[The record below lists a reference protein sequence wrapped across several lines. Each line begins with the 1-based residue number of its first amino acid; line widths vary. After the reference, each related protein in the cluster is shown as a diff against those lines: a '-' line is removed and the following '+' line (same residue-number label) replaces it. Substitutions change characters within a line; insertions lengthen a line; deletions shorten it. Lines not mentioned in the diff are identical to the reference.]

1 MPRFAWALFAA
12 LLLAGGAVGME
23 SGGASSSGGGGW
35 GWSVYE
41 GHMGFTA
48 QEWARWYEEQGG
60 GAGAGAGTRPPP
72 PPQPELP
79 DPRQLEPPRPAIKK
93 KRRGDP
99 PSGSGEACVAARI
112 ADGTPP
118 GCDPDATALRSRCD
132 RAAIRCDRAAIP
144 MRPGC
149 PLLPRACPAT

>member
-1 MPRFAWALFAA
+1 MLFAA
-12 LLLAGGAVGME
+12 LLLAGSAAGMQGA
-23 SGGASSSGGGGW
+23 ASSGGDGQGGGW
-35 GWSVYE
+35 DWSIYE
-41 GHMGFTA
+41 GRGGFTA
-48 QEWARWYEEQGG
+48 AQWQEWWESQS
-60 GAGAGAGTRPPP
+60 GAGSGTRPPP
-72 PPQPELP
+72 PPRPELP
-79 DPRQLEPPRPAIKK
+79 DPRQLEPPGPTVKKQK